1 MFGPLVVHFVDL
13 HGDFPTPL
21 AINRVPNIKGERF
34 SDLQNLMD
42 AVTLQKKMIMSLQL
56 YIPIPLYARS
66 KSTIPMLRQSL
77 PVPQAVTSFLFDMNT
92 MRFYVVMFLFLFF
105 IGSTVDGFFVHPP
118 VNLPKTTQR
127 SVTHMPLDAK
137 YLGMQKNL
145 WANDDLWKKGTGKKK
160 QHDDDDDDDY

>member
-42 AVTLQKKMIMSLQL
+42 AVTLQKKMIM
-56 YIPIPLYARS
+56 
-66 KSTIPMLRQSL
+66 
-77 PVPQAVTSFLFDMNT
+77 TSFLFDMNT
-92 MRFYVVMFLFLFF
+92 MRFYLVMFLFLFF
-105 IGSTVDGFFVHPP
+105 IGSTVDGFFVHRP

-127 SVTHMPLDAK
+127 SVTHMTLDAK
-137 YLGMQKNL
+137 YLGTQKNP

-160 QHDDDDDDDY
+160 QHDDDDDY